1 MIERSREDG
10 DDETPVIFVGGKGGV
25 GKTTI
30 SSSLAVQLATSLE
43 DEWNVLI
50 VSTDPAHSLGDALD
64 VDLRGGGGGNGGSIK
79 MPTTLSDPLTN
90 CRLHALEVDPRL
102 ALSNFQRD
110 LDALFDAGGYEIG
123 GTSVK
128 RMLEE
133 LGLGTNELRNLL
145 NNPPP
150 GLDEYVALANVLDPM
165 FVDGTT
171 TDCGGETRGE
181 NKYGVI
187 VVDMAPTGHTLR
199 MLQLPQFLDGFLK
212 TILALRGKLRGLAYA
227 VQMFAGAG
235 AGGGNANPAADGSG
249 TSATITVDDA
259 LSSIEDFQRR
269 PSSLSERVSAIRVV

>member
-1 MIERSREDG
+1 
-10 DDETPVIFVGGKGGV
+10 
-25 GKTTI
+25 
-30 SSSLAVQLATSLE
+30 
-43 DEWNVLI
+43 
-50 VSTDPAHSLGDALD
+50 
-64 VDLRGGGGGNGGSIK
+64 
-79 MPTTLSDPLTN
+79 
-90 CRLHALEVDPRL
+90 
-102 ALSNFQRD
+102 
-110 LDALFDAGGYEIG
+110 
-123 GTSVK
+123 VK

-235 AGGGNANPAADGSG
+235 GGGGNANPAADGSG